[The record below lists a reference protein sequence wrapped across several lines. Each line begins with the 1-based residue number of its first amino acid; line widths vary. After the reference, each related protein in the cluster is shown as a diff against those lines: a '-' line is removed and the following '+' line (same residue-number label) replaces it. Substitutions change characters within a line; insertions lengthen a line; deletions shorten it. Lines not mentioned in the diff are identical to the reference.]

1 MDVEIL
7 KKIDFPIRVKRIK
20 PEQSFSDKKKK
31 PKPEEKEEKNKNK
44 IDVRV

>member
-7 KKIDFPIRVKRIK
+7 KKIDFTLRVKRVK

>member
-1 MDVEIL
+1 MDIEFL
-7 KKIDFPIRVKRIK
+7 KKIDFNLRVKRIK
-20 PEQSFSDKKKK
+20 PEQSFTNKKKK